1 MDEENTKLPDL
12 IWSCF
17 INWLNTLEKVGD
29 FEIMNEQNANGT
41 IKPESI

>member
-1 MDEENTKLPDL
+1 MKEENKELPDL

-29 FEIMNEQNANGT
+29 FELENQQNLGE
-41 IKPESI
+41 ILKPEKS

>member
-1 MDEENTKLPDL
+1 MDEEKKQLPDL

-29 FEIMNEQNANGT
+29 FQLIDKQNADGT
-41 IKPESI
+41 PKPDTT

>member
-1 MDEENTKLPDL
+1 MNEANKELPDL

-29 FEIMNEQNANGT
+29 FEITKEQKLVGT
-41 IKPESI
+41 TRLEKS

>member
-1 MDEENTKLPDL
+1 MDEKNNKLPDL

-29 FEIMNEQNANGT
+29 FELLNEQNVDGT
-41 IKPESI
+41 LKPEST